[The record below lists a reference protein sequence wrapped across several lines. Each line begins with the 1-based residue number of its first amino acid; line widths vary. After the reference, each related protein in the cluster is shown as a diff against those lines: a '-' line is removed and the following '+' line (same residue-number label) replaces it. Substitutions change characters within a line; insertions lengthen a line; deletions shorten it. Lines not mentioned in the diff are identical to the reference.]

1 MYFVECVVDAYIVV
15 LRHLSGRK
23 LVCSYSFTSVHPWT
37 FKRILLVCSV
47 FNMLSWECLL
57 ILSLQLG
64 SLYRTTLFVGSL
76 LVINI
81 FPSFSLCPCQWLI
94 AEAQL
99 CGVELLENILSLCT
113 CHRRHS
119 GGNELIVELAK
130 RLLFVQKDLGLQY
143 VTELSSVVLSMFVIL
158 TESELEH
165 EQLSILKIF
174 HFLLKWKCENGTLT

>member
-15 LRHLSGRK
+15 LRNLSGSK
-23 LVCSYSFTSVHPWT
+23 LVRSYSFTSLLNSFCLFCLQSAIMGMSTYIEFIVRQ
-37 FKRILLVCSV
+37 FVLYYLVCG
-47 FNMLSWECLL
+47 F
-57 ILSLQLG
+57 
-64 SLYRTTLFVGSL
+64 T

-81 FPSFSLCPCQWLI
+81 FPSFSLCPCQRLI

-99 CGVELLENILSLCT
+99 CGVELLETILSLCT

-143 VTELSSVVLSMFVIL
+143 VPELSSVVLSMFVIL